1 MQSRGEVAVS
11 RKVLKFC
18 RDVHAC
24 DLFDKSKLKRWFFA
38 QEKMREVAIRDGVIE
53 GDIVEDTK
61 AGTEDEGWVTLNYT
75 RIMLKMFSIKKC
87 WYRKRY

>member
-1 MQSRGEVAVS
+1 MLFLG
-11 RKVLKFC
+11 KFC
-18 RDVHAC
+18 RDVCAC
-24 DLFDKSKLKRWFFA
+24 DPFDKSKLKRWFFFA

-75 RIMLKMFSIKKC
+75 RIMLKNCLVLKKC